1 MAGETEKKSKT
12 VLAYEFFEQGK
23 RPSDPEVK
31 ALGLKPKSTYD
42 YFQRWKRQKKAME
55 SGTTTI
61 PTTIPTTK
69 PSAVP
74 GKPIEA
80 GKITITPENWGMTQH
95 GAILILDTYKRVQQ
109 DLIYGDTLGEF
120 LCDTVQM
127 LTRIVDYDKDVV

>member
-1 MAGETEKKSKT
+1 MPGETGKKSRME
-12 VLAYEFFEQGK
+12 LAYELFEQGK

-55 SGTTTI
+55 SGT
-61 PTTIPTTK
+61 TTIPTTK